1 MNKRKNK
8 GITIIALTITII
20 LLLIIASITISIGLN
35 SLKDSKEN
43 LKLSELKMVQ
53 QAVLENYEKYI
64 TTNND
69 IYILGKEKNRI
80 QVSYSDMQTLINEI
94 NSKNSTGE
102 NITLK
107 VSDYTS
113 GELDIS
119 MYYYELSQE
128 DLEEMGI
135 SNTDEIYIVN
145 FATGEVINKT
155 LKVTGSG
162 KPLYTHAMDLR

>member
-1 MNKRKNK
+1 MNKRKNS

-69 IYILGKEKNRI
+69 RRRTCD
-80 QVSYSDMQTLINEI
+80 YSDMNILKLRVEPNNTE
-94 NSKNSTGE
+94 T
-102 NITLK
+102 ITLQYNK
-107 VSDYTS
+107 TS
-113 GELDIS
+113 GSDDTDKEIHFHNIVKD
-119 MYYYELSQE
+119 Y
-128 DLEEMGI
+128 DL
-135 SNTDEIYIVN
+135 YIQDTQN
-145 FATGEVINKT
+145 YNEFSEVVI
-155 LKVTGSG
+155 
-162 KPLYTHAMDLR
+162 DL